1 MSSEEPSLPTTIGSY
16 KVVEKIATGGMGE
29 IYLVYDSSCDRN
41 VALKKIRGDRLKYP
55 TLKDRFL
62 REAKIAAQMAHPSI
76 IPIYT
81 IHSDSDEIY
90 YTMPYVEGDTLK
102 QIIRK
107 CLEEEKKGQIQHPIG
122 ASIPALMRIFLN
134 ICQAIAYCH
143 SRGVLHRDVKP
154 ENVIVGKFGETFIL
168 DWGLADFINN
178 PLKDSNEKFP
188 VVEFV
193 DLTRP
198 GKIPGT
204 LAYIPP
210 ERIFGKP
217 ATYATDIYALGVI
230 LYQLLTLRLPFH
242 RSSDKKLKKQVEKEE
257 LIDPLDRAP
266 YRDIPLELARIA
278 KKCLSPDP
286 EARYGSVED
295 LLQDLENYI
304 AGIGQ
309 WSFLEPLDVSNKH
322 DWEFQENILVAKHI
336 ALTRSADL
344 MEWVN
349 IMLSKKGFSGNFKME
364 TSVKLGVQSRGVGFL
379 LNVPESD
386 ERKGLL
392 EDSHSIWI
400 GSKDDPG
407 CALFRSNVQILSAP
421 EVCLLPCVSYHIRI
435 ERIESHMRLYIDE
448 KPILD
453 YLTHIPLNGPHFG
466 LMLKDADLEIDPIKV
481 YVSSPNIMVNCLRVP
496 DAFLSNKNF
505 SKALVEY
512 RKISTSFPGRTE
524 GREALFRAGI
534 TLVEEATE
542 CRPSSKKNLLLQ
554 QALEEFGKLR
564 STPGASLEYLGKS
577 LVYKASEEIDE
588 EIKCLELSLRKY
600 GKHPLRH
607 LIEEEV
613 IFRLHESS
621 CQNRK
626 VAYQFALIALRHMP
640 HIFTEMQHKALLESL
655 QSHWQNLQFIEE
667 LDAPNPEEIYVQISI
682 QLAFWLAKPIT
693 LVEII
698 ESAIH
703 PILSSN
709 ALYCLIKLGCLG
721 FAEENLHFLKEDSE
735 RFTDLSLLLQLA
747 KKQTKAPIA
756 LSTLL
761 DKTGFSSERAMLHII
776 EENLMPGK
784 EQTLLDFFPKILQ
797 KPLQTKEA
805 FEAYYILSLFL
816 AERFAEADSRLQK
829 TSLSEPWKEYLLG
842 CKMARARGAQ
852 EALYYWLE
860 HPTFFVFNSHFVE
873 KEGKFSSKESED
885 LFFFEEMELLH
896 LMLLYAHC
904 AKMPLES
911 KKWLNLLH
919 KKQKHVSALHSYS

>member
-1 MSSEEPSLPTTIGSY
+1 MSSEEIPIPTKIGNY

-29 IYLVYDSSCDRN
+29 IYLVYDPTCDRK
-41 VALKKIRGDRLKYP
+41 VALKKIRSDRLKYP
-55 TLKDRFL
+55 SLKDRFL
-62 REAKIAAQMAHPSI
+62 REAKIAAQMAHPCI

-81 IHSDSDEIY
+81 IHNESEEIY

-107 CLEEEKKGQIQHPIG
+107 CLEEEKKGQIEHPIG
-122 ASIPALMRIFLN
+122 SSIPGLMRIFLN

-143 SRGVLHRDVKP
+143 DRGILHRDVKP

-178 PLKDSNEKFP
+178 PSKDSNEKFP
-188 VVEFV
+188 VVEFA

-217 ATYATDIYALGVI
+217 ASYATDVYALGVI

-242 RSSDKKLKKQVEKEE
+242 RTSDKKLKKQIQKEE

-278 KKCLSPDP
+278 KKCLCPNP
-286 EARYGSVED
+286 EERYESVED
-295 LLQDLENYI
+295 LLQDLESYI
-304 AGIGQ
+304 TGRGQ
-309 WSFLEPLDVSNKH
+309 WSFLEPLDVGNKH

-336 ALTRSADL
+336 ALSRSADL
-344 MEWVN
+344 MQWVN
-349 IMLSKKGFSGNFKME
+349 IMISKKGFSGNFKIE
-364 TSVKLGVQSRGVGFL
+364 TSLKLGAQSQGIGFL
-379 LNVPESD
+379 LNVPEAQ
-386 ERKGLL
+386 ERSGLL
-392 EDSHSIWI
+392 EDSHCIWI

-421 EVCLLPCVSYHIRI
+421 DVYLAADTLYNIRI
-435 ERIESHMRLYIDE
+435 ERIENHMRLYVDE
-448 KPILD
+448 KLILD
-453 YLTHIPLNGPHFG
+453 YLTHIPLTGPHFG

-496 DAFLSNKNF
+496 DSFLSNKNF
-505 SKALVEY
+505 SKALAEY

-534 TLVEEATE
+534 TLVEEASE
-542 CRPSSKKNLLLQ
+542 CKSSSKKNLLLQ

-564 STPGASLEYLGKS
+564 STPGAPLEYLGKS
-577 LVYKASEEIDE
+577 LVYRASGEIDE

-600 GKHPLRH
+600 GRHPLKH

-626 VAYQFALIALRHMP
+626 AAYLFALIALRHMP
-640 HIFTEMQHKALLESL
+640 HIFTEPQHKALLKSL
-655 QSHWQNLQFIEE
+655 QSHWQDLAFIEKLE
-667 LDAPNPEEIYVQISI
+667 SPSNEESYTQISI
-682 QLAFWLAKPIT
+682 QLAYSLAKPIT

-698 ESAIH
+698 ESGAN
-703 PILSSN
+703 PILIAN
-709 ALYCLIKLGCLG
+709 ALYCLIKLGCIS
-721 FAEENLHFLKEDSE
+721 FAEENLHFLQKDNE
-735 RFTDLSLLLQLA
+735 RLSDLSLILQHV
-747 KKQTKAPIA
+747 KKQIKAPSAIT
-756 LSTLL
+756 TLL
-761 DKTGFSSERAMLHII
+761 EKNSFSSERALLHII
-776 EENLMPGK
+776 EDLLIPGK
-784 EQTLLDFFPKILQ
+784 AEGLLEYLPQILQ
-797 KPLQTKEA
+797 KPFIEKELFTA
-805 FEAYYILSLFL
+805 SHIIALFL
-816 AERFAEADSRLQK
+816 TDQASQASAVLEKA
-829 TSLSEPWKEYLLG
+829 SLNEPWKNFLLG
-842 CKMARARGAQ
+842 CKIARENGKK
-852 EALYYWLE
+852 EALYYLLE
-860 HPTFFVFNSHFVE
+860 NPTFFAFNSYYVE
-873 KEGKFSSKESED
+873 TEGKFSPKDLGD
-885 LFFFEEMELLH
+885 LFFFEQIELLYQMMLFTH
-896 LMLLYAHC
+896 L
-904 AKMPLES
+904 AKMPIES

-919 KKQKHVSALHSYS
+919 KKQKHVSALYSYS